1 MSEQTSTFVDTAASA
16 SDLSMK
22 DIAEN
27 VGVLA
32 VLGAIWLACILLWI
46 YVSSVDPE
54 YTIEGDHLSRTRVG
68 CGRTAGTGGYKR
80 RTISFQQSGTNIW
93 KQS

>member
-1 MSEQTSTFVDTAASA
+1 MSEQTSTFVDTTASA

-54 YTIEGDHLSRTRVG
+54 
-68 CGRTAGTGGYKR
+68 
-80 RTISFQQSGTNIW
+80 
-93 KQS
+93 